1 MNKPFCTV
9 LFRELLTQ
17 KDVMHSCVAHLNNVS
32 HHFTCHTART
42 CIHRRDDRAI
52 LPLLPMQPQSITA
65 VGCYLFYVIDDVLY
79 FKFLLNL
86 ALKEL

>member
-1 MNKPFCTV
+1 
-9 LFRELLTQ
+9 
-17 KDVMHSCVAHLNNVS
+17 
-32 HHFTCHTART
+32 
-42 CIHRRDDRAI
+42 
-52 LPLLPMQPQSITA
+52 MQPQSITA